1 MSRQQTRRRPF
12 AALAVAAA
20 VGAFA
25 ASGPA
30 AAKTLRI
37 GAQADAGTMDPHAQ
51 NIQTTISVLSMM
63 YEALVTRDKALAKAP
78 QLATGWEILGPNEWR
93 FSLRPDVEFH
103 DGAAFGADDVAM
115 SIARAQA
122 ETSQFKGF
130 VANIAET
137 RIVDDLT
144 IDLVTR
150 EPDPVLLDKLGY
162 IFIMD
167 KDWVEAN
174 NVPRP
179 QDLKEKEEL
188 YSVLNANGTGP
199 YALKTREPD
208 ARTVLTRNPDYWG
221 TMDGDIDEIVFQP
234 ISSDPTR
241 IAALVSG
248 QLDLVT
254 AIPSQNVAQL
264 AANPDIKLEVTDEFR
279 TLFFAFDVG
288 SESLQH
294 GDAGGKN
301 PFKDR
306 RVREAVNLALDSEAI
321 VRTVMR
327 GYATPTGQILAP
339 GNVGYDRELDVL
351 SGHDPDAAKALLAE
365 AGYPD
370 GFSFT
375 LDCPNNRYINDE
387 QICRAAATMLAQTG
401 LDVSLNL
408 MPRAVYFGERL
419 WKRDST
425 MFLMGFNSPFFDGTY
440 MAQTMVMTTEEDS
453 GEGIY
458 NYSMNSD
465 PELDAAIRDARAT
478 LDVDGRH
485 RKLQAVYRSIKED
498 VLYAPLHH
506 QVLVYAM
513 RPNVSV
519 RIRPDNWLEIRWVT
533 MD

>member
-1 MSRQQTRRRPF
+1 MSNLRKIRQPF
-12 AALAVAAA
+12 VLLTAAGVAGALAL
-20 VGAFA
+20 GATA
-25 ASGPA
+25 E
-30 AAKTLRI
+30 AKTLRI

-51 NIQTTISVLSMM
+51 NIQTTISVLSMV
-63 YEALVTRDKALAKAP
+63 YEALVTRDKSLRKAP
-78 QLATGWEILGPNEWR
+78 QLAAGWENRGPNEWR
-93 FSLRPDVEFH
+93 FTLRPGVEFH

-122 ETSQFKGF
+122 DTSQFKGF

-150 EPDPVLLDKLGY
+150 EPDPLLLDKLTY

-167 KDWVEAN
+167 KDWAEAHG
-174 NVPRP
+174 VQRP
-179 QDLKEKEEL
+179 QDLGNQEETF
-188 YSVLNANGTGP
+188 SVLNANGTGP
-199 YALKTREPD
+199 YVLRTREPD
-208 ARTVLTRNPDYWG
+208 SRTTFARFAGYWG
-221 TMDGDIDEIVFQP
+221 ELDGDVDEIVFQP
-234 ISSDPTR
+234 VSSDPTR
-241 IAALVSG
+241 IAALISG
-248 QLDLVT
+248 ELDLVT
-254 AIPSQNVAQL
+254 AIPSQNVARL
-264 AANPDIKLEVTDEFR
+264 SANPSLKLEVTDEFR
-279 TLFFAFDVG
+279 TLFFTFDVG
-288 SESLQH
+288 SDTLKY
-294 GDAGGKN
+294 GDAGGRN

-306 RVREAVNLALDSEAI
+306 RVREAFDLAIDPDAI

-339 GNVGYDRELDVL
+339 GNVGYDASLDAPR
-351 SGHDPDAAKALLAE
+351 GYDPERARALLAE

-387 QICRAAATMLAQTG
+387 QICRAATAMLAQAG

-408 MPRAVYFGERL
+408 MPRAQYFPKL
-419 WKRDST
+419 WNRDST
-425 MFLMGFNSPFFDGTY
+425 MFLMGFNSPYFDGMY
-440 MAQTMVMTTEEDS
+440 MLETMVMTRNEEA

-458 NYSMNSD
+458 NYSLHSD
-465 PELDAAIRDARAT
+465 RELDRAIAEARAAIEPEERNR
-478 LDVDGRH
+478 LI
-485 RKLQAVYRSIKED
+485 QAVYRSIEED
-498 VLYAPLHH
+498 ALYVPLHH

-513 RPNVSV
+513 RPNVGV

>member
-1 MSRQQTRRRPF
+1 MSRPKTRRQPTVLL
-12 AALAVAAA
+12 AAAAA
-20 VGAFA
+20 VGALA
-25 ASGPA
+25 MSGPA

-63 YEALVTRDKALAKAP
+63 YEALVTRDKSLAKAP

-93 FSLRPDVEFH
+93 FTLRPGVEFH
-103 DGAAFGADDVAM
+103 DGAKFGADDVAM

-122 ETSQFKGF
+122 DTSQFKGF

-144 IDLVTR
+144 IDVVTR

-162 IFIMD
+162 VFIMD
-167 KDWVEAN
+167 RGWAEAHD
-174 NVPRP
+174 VRRP
-179 QDLKEKEEL
+179 QDLKEKEET

-199 YALKTREPD
+199 YVLASREPD

-221 TMDGDIDEIVFQP
+221 ALDGDIDEIVFQP

-264 AANPDIKLEVTDEFR
+264 EANPDIELEVTDEFR

-301 PFKDR
+301 PFQDR
-306 RVREAVNLALDSEAI
+306 RVRQAVNLALDSEAI
-321 VRTVMR
+321 ARTVMR

-339 GNVGYDRELDVL
+339 GNVGYDRALDAL
-351 SGHDPDAAKALLAE
+351 SGYDPEAAKALLAE

-370 GFSFT
+370 GFAFT

-387 QICRAAATMLAQTG
+387 QICRAAATMLAQVG

-419 WKRDST
+419 
-425 MFLMGFNSPFFDGTY
+425 
-440 MAQTMVMTTEEDS
+440 
-453 GEGIY
+453 
-458 NYSMNSD
+458 
-465 PELDAAIRDARAT
+465 
-478 LDVDGRH
+478 
-485 RKLQAVYRSIKED
+485 
-498 VLYAPLHH
+498 
-506 QVLVYAM
+506 
-513 RPNVSV
+513 
-519 RIRPDNWLEIRWVT
+519 
-533 MD
+533 

>member
-1 MSRQQTRRRPF
+1 MPRLKTRRQPIALV
-12 AALAVAAA
+12 AAAAA
-20 VGAFA
+20 VGALAMA
-25 ASGPA
+25 APS

-63 YEALVTRDKALAKAP
+63 YEALVTRDKSLAKAP
-78 QLATGWEILGPNEWR
+78 QLATGWENVSPNEWR
-93 FSLRPDVEFH
+93 FTLRPNVKFH

-122 ETSQFKGF
+122 DTSQFKGF
-130 VANIAET
+130 VGNIAET

-144 IDLVTR
+144 IDLVTK
-150 EPDPVLLDKLGY
+150 EPDPLLLDKLGY

-167 KDWVEAN
+167 RDWAEAN
-174 NVPRP
+174 DVQRP
-179 QDLKEKEEL
+179 QDLKQKEET
-188 YSVLNANGTGP
+188 YSVQNANGTGP
-199 YALKTREPD
+199 YVLASREPD

-221 TMDGDIDEIVFQP
+221 ALDGDIDEIVFQP

-248 QLDLVT
+248 ELDLVT

-264 AANPDIKLEVTDEFR
+264 EANPDIKLEITDEFR
-279 TLFFAFDVG
+279 TLFYAFDVG
-288 SESLQH
+288 SEVIKH
-294 GDAGGKN
+294 GNAGGTN
-301 PFKDR
+301 PFSDR
-306 RVREAVNLALDSEAI
+306 RVRQAVNLALDSEAI

-339 GNVGYDRELDVL
+339 GNVGYDAELDAL
-351 SGHDPDAAKALLAE
+351 SGYDPDAAKGLLAE

-387 QICRAAATMLAQTG
+387 AICRAAAAMLAQVG

-408 MPRAVYFGERL
+408 MPRAVYFGQRL
-419 WKRDST
+419 WNRDST
-425 MFLMGFNSPFFDGTY
+425 MFLMGFNSPYFDGTY
-440 MAQTMVMTTEEDS
+440 MAETMVMTTTEGS
-453 GEGIY
+453 EGIY
-458 NYSMNSD
+458 NYSLNSD
-465 PELDAAIRDARAT
+465 LELDAAIRDARGT
-478 LDVDGRH
+478 LDVDERH
-485 RKLQAVYRSIKED
+485 KKLQAVFRSIKED

-513 RPNVSV
+513 RPNVGV
-519 RIRPDNWLEIRWVT
+519 QIRPDNWLEIRGVT